1 MEKLDLRKEHKVLYN
16 AKAKPSVVE
25 VPDLNY
31 LMIDGQ
37 GDPNTSEEFM
47 EAMEAL
53 YGASYNLKFT
63 FKKERELD
71 WTVMALEG
79 LWWAEDMR
87 DFIELN
93 KANWKWTMM
102 IMQPGF
108 VREKDL
114 LDAKKRL
121 EEKKGN
127 PAIAKLRL
135 ERYNEGLSAQVMHIG
150 PYSTEGPV
158 IKGLH
163 EFIASQGG
171 SLSGKHHEI
180 YMSDPRKVP
189 EDRWK
194 TIIRQRF
201 IRG

>member
-1 MEKLDLRKEHKVLYN
+1 MDKLDLRKEHKVLYN

-31 LMIDGQ
+31 IMIDGM

-53 YGASYNLKFT
+53 YGASYTLKFS
-63 FKKERELD
+63 FKKEKEMD
-71 WTVMALEG
+71 WTVMGLEG
-79 LWWAEDMR
+79 LWWADDMG
-87 DFIELN
+87 DFIALN
-93 KANWKWTMM
+93 KGKWKWTMM

-108 VREKDL
+108 VMEKDL

-127 PAIAKLRL
+127 PAIAKLRM
-135 ERYNEGLSAQVMHIG
+135 ERYNEGLSAQIMHIG
-150 PYSTEGPV
+150 PFSTEGPT
-158 IKGLH
+158 IRTLH
-163 EFIASQGG
+163 GFIVSQGG

-180 YMSDPRKVP
+180 YLSDPRKVP
-189 EDRWK
+189 EDRWR
-194 TIIRQRF
+194 TIIRQPF
-201 IRG
+201 SKV